1 MTRKQAKEK
10 PTPWNIG
17 QPLTFPLIRPHIQ
30 GAANQAMDEA
40 IGGPFQNKRS
50 KRKKK

>member
-1 MTRKQAKEK
+1 MARKPTKEK
-10 PTPWNIG
+10 PTPWTIG
-17 QPLTFPLIRPHIQ
+17 QPLTFPVIRPSIQ
-30 GAANQAMDEA
+30 RIANQAVDEA

>member
-17 QPLTFPLIRPHIQ
+17 QPLMFPLIRSNIQ
-30 GAANQAMDEA
+30 RAANQAVDEA
-40 IGGPFQNKRS
+40 MGGPFQNKRS

>member
-1 MTRKQAKEK
+1 MTPKQAKEK

-17 QPLTFPLIRPHIQ
+17 QPLTFPLIRRHIQ
-30 GAANQAMDEA
+30 RAANQAVDDA
-40 IGGPFQNKRS
+40 IGGPFQNKR

>member
-1 MTRKQAKEK
+1 MIRKPTKEK

-17 QPLTFPLIRPHIQ
+17 QPLIFPVIRPRIQ
-30 GAANQAMDEA
+30 RVANEAVDEA
-40 IGGPFQNKRS
+40 IGGPFQTKRS